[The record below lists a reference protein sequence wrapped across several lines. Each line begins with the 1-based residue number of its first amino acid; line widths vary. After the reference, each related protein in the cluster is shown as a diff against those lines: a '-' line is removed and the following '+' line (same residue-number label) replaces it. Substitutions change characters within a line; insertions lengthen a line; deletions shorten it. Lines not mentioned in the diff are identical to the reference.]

1 MSQAKRGS
9 RPVNTSKLDYIFL
22 SEKAEFHTAGSGVF
36 RVLDDS
42 QTDDIW
48 YSPLW
53 YSRNSSSTLFPLH
66 EACIETSCRAI
77 GHLRPQKSG
86 VKNEPTL
93 AILYHILNTRF
104 LDRHKAVDADP
115 YSHDDTTANDIF
127 DLCHSS
133 KLYGPRSV
141 LAMTRLEW
149 WGGEYDVGIMNMR

>member
-1 MSQAKRGS
+1 MSHTKYAR
-9 RPVNTSKLDYIFL
+9 RPTNTSDLDDIFL

-36 RVLDDS
+36 RILDDS

-77 GHLRPQKSG
+77 NHIRPHKRG
-86 VKNEPTL
+86 VKHEPTL
-93 AILYHILNTRF
+93 AILYHFLNSRF
-104 LDRHKAVDADP
+104 LDRHMAADADAD
-115 YSHDDTTANDIF
+115 SDDHTANDIF
-127 DLCHSS
+127 DLCHCS

-149 WGGEYDVGIMNMR
+149 WGGEYDVSNIIMR